1 MIFSA
6 ATGLKL
12 VKLGAVLVGIGAAV
26 VTTGVIVGKLSKEAK
41 EEVKEITGVEI

>member
-1 MIFSA
+1 MLLGA

-12 VKLGAVLVGIGAAV
+12 VKLGAILVGIGAAV

-41 EEVKEITGVEI
+41 EEVRELAEVVA